1 MNQYETTFIVTPVLT
16 DEGLKE
22 TISSYA
28 GFLKSNGAEIIEE
41 DNWGLKKLAYPIKK
55 KTTGIYHH
63 IEFRANPS
71 LIEKLEISLKRDEN
85 IMRFLTVRCDK
96 YAIKYNDDKRAG
108 LVGRNKTV
116 GKEDK
121 SKTEEKA

>member
-16 DEGLKE
+16 EGDVKE
-22 TISSYA
+22 SIKSYVD
-28 GFLKSNGAEIIEE
+28 FLKSNGAEIVEE
-41 DNWGLKKLAYPIKK
+41 DHWGLKKLAYPIKK

-63 IEFRANPS
+63 IEFKSDAA
-71 LIEKLEISLKRDEN
+71 LIEKLELSLKRDES

-96 YAIKYNDDKRAG
+96 YAVKYNDDKRAG

-116 GKEDK
+116 KTNN
-121 SKTEEKA
+121 SKTEKE

>member
-1 MNQYETTFIVTPVLT
+1 MNQYETTFIVTPVL
-16 DEGLKE
+16 KE
-22 TISSYA
+22 EDVKESIKSYVD
-28 GFLKSNGAEIIEE
+28 FLKSNGAEIVEE
-41 DNWGLKKLAYPIKK
+41 DHWGLKKLAYPIKK

-63 IEFRANPS
+63 VEFKADTQ
-71 LIEKLEISLKRDEN
+71 LIEKLELSLKRDEN

-116 GKEDK
+116 KTDN
-121 SKTEEKA
+121 SKTEKA